1 MMGTKGTCF
10 DVRAVAGTS
19 HFSPAARSSRSMT
32 RLSPSRAR
40 PINSGRRSV
49 ARAPASRFTEGLFSQ
64 RARPADCLTPL
75 TAPSSIGLSLYQ
87 SWLPLTKVNNRRTQ
101 MSFNK
106 ITLVGNLGR
115 DPELRYTPQG
125 TPVCSFSL
133 ATNERRKD
141 RNTGE
146 NNDITT
152 WFRVTLWGR
161 QAETASQYLTRGR
174 PVYIEGRLRVEE
186 WTDRDGK
193 PRHTL
198 EVHATDMQFI
208 GGGRSDEGTAPAS
221 RAAAAAPEPAVNAP
235 DMNDDDVP
243 F

>member
-1 MMGTKGTCF
+1 
-10 DVRAVAGTS
+10 
-19 HFSPAARSSRSMT
+19 
-32 RLSPSRAR
+32 
-40 PINSGRRSV
+40 
-49 ARAPASRFTEGLFSQ
+49 
-64 RARPADCLTPL
+64 
-75 TAPSSIGLSLYQ
+75 
-87 SWLPLTKVNNRRTQ
+87 

-106 ITLVGNLGR
+106 VILVGNLGR

-125 TPVCSFSL
+125 TPVCSFSM

-141 RNTGE
+141 KAGE
-146 NNDITT
+146 MQDQTT

-161 QAETASQYLTRGR
+161 QAETASQYLTKGR

-208 GGGRSDEGTAPAS
+208 GGGARGGEEGAPME
-221 RAAAAAPEPAVNAP
+221 RAAAAGGAPADQP
-235 DMNDDDVP
+235 DLTDDDIP

>member
-1 MMGTKGTCF
+1 
-10 DVRAVAGTS
+10 
-19 HFSPAARSSRSMT
+19 
-32 RLSPSRAR
+32 
-40 PINSGRRSV
+40 
-49 ARAPASRFTEGLFSQ
+49 
-64 RARPADCLTPL
+64 
-75 TAPSSIGLSLYQ
+75 
-87 SWLPLTKVNNRRTQ
+87 

-141 RNTGE
+141 RTTGE

-152 WFRVTLWGR
+152 WFRVTLFGR
-161 QAETASQYLTRGR
+161 QAETASQYLQKGR

-193 PRHTL
+193 PRQTL

-208 GGGRSDEGTAPAS
+208 GGGARSDEPMQERTASPAAS
-221 RAAAAAPEPAVNAP
+221 GPPAEQPEIT
-235 DMNDDDVP
+235 DEDIP

>member
-1 MMGTKGTCF
+1 
-10 DVRAVAGTS
+10 
-19 HFSPAARSSRSMT
+19 
-32 RLSPSRAR
+32 
-40 PINSGRRSV
+40 
-49 ARAPASRFTEGLFSQ
+49 
-64 RARPADCLTPL
+64 
-75 TAPSSIGLSLYQ
+75 
-87 SWLPLTKVNNRRTQ
+87 
-101 MSFNK
+101 
-106 ITLVGNLGR
+106 
-115 DPELRYTPQG
+115 LRYTPQG

-133 ATNERRKD
+133 ATNERKKD

-146 NNDITT
+146 NQDLTT

-208 GGGRSDEGTAPAS
+208 GGGRGEDAGATTTK
-221 RAAAAAPEPAVNAP
+221 AAAAQSDSAQGESAQGETAPEPT
-235 DMNDDDVP
+235 DLSDDDIP

>member
-1 MMGTKGTCF
+1 
-10 DVRAVAGTS
+10 
-19 HFSPAARSSRSMT
+19 
-32 RLSPSRAR
+32 
-40 PINSGRRSV
+40 
-49 ARAPASRFTEGLFSQ
+49 
-64 RARPADCLTPL
+64 
-75 TAPSSIGLSLYQ
+75 
-87 SWLPLTKVNNRRTQ
+87 

-106 ITLVGNLGR
+106 IILVGNLGR

-141 RNTGE
+141 RTTGE

-161 QAETASQYLTRGR
+161 QAETASQYLSRGR

-193 PRHTL
+193 QRHTL

-208 GGGRSDEGTAPAS
+208 GGGARDEGGGQPVA
-221 RAAAAAPEPAVNAP
+221 RAAAATPEAPLEAP

>member
-1 MMGTKGTCF
+1 
-10 DVRAVAGTS
+10 
-19 HFSPAARSSRSMT
+19 
-32 RLSPSRAR
+32 
-40 PINSGRRSV
+40 
-49 ARAPASRFTEGLFSQ
+49 
-64 RARPADCLTPL
+64 
-75 TAPSSIGLSLYQ
+75 
-87 SWLPLTKVNNRRTQ
+87 

-106 ITLVGNLGR
+106 VILVGNLGR

-125 TPVCSFSL
+125 TPVCSFSM

-141 RNTGE
+141 KTGE
-146 NNDITT
+146 MQDHTT

-161 QAETASQYLTRGR
+161 QAETASQYLTKGR

-193 PRHTL
+193 QRHTL

-208 GGGRSDEGTAPAS
+208 GGGRGAEEPPMEKAAS
-221 RAAAAAPEPAVNAP
+221 AGAAIEHAEPAE
-235 DMNDDDVP
+235 DDIP

>member
-1 MMGTKGTCF
+1 
-10 DVRAVAGTS
+10 
-19 HFSPAARSSRSMT
+19 
-32 RLSPSRAR
+32 
-40 PINSGRRSV
+40 
-49 ARAPASRFTEGLFSQ
+49 
-64 RARPADCLTPL
+64 
-75 TAPSSIGLSLYQ
+75 
-87 SWLPLTKVNNRRTQ
+87 

-106 ITLVGNLGR
+106 IILVGNLGR

-141 RNTGE
+141 RTTGE

-161 QAETASQYLTRGR
+161 QAETASQYLQRGR

-208 GGGRSDEGTAPAS
+208 GGGGAREEGAPQAA
-221 RAAAAAPEPAVNAP
+221 RAAAVPQDAPMTAP

>member
-1 MMGTKGTCF
+1 
-10 DVRAVAGTS
+10 
-19 HFSPAARSSRSMT
+19 
-32 RLSPSRAR
+32 
-40 PINSGRRSV
+40 
-49 ARAPASRFTEGLFSQ
+49 
-64 RARPADCLTPL
+64 
-75 TAPSSIGLSLYQ
+75 
-87 SWLPLTKVNNRRTQ
+87 

-125 TPVCSFSL
+125 TPVCNFTM

-141 RNTGE
+141 KSGE
-146 NNDITT
+146 FQDQTT

-161 QAETASQYLTRGR
+161 QAETASQYLAKGR

-186 WTDRDGK
+186 WNDRDG
-193 PRHTL
+193 RQRYTL

-208 GGGRSDEGTAPAS
+208 GGRGDEQSQPTGKTSDRPASYDRSSPDEGSGPDISDE
-221 RAAAAAPEPAVNAP
+221 
-235 DMNDDDVP
+235 DIP